1 MKGVRVV
8 SSIVQTVVTVLV
20 TAVTSSVITY
30 VITLK
35 KKVKSLMTSQCSQL
49 RIQILDL
56 STKCLTRGDVTYEEL
71 DALTKAYQDYHN
83 LGGNG
88 TITKIYNEVCTLHLN
103 PKNKDT
109 KE

>member
-1 MKGVRVV
+1 M
-8 SSIVQTVVTVLV
+8 SSIVQNVITVIV
-20 TAVTSSVITY
+20 TAVASSMITY

-35 KKVKSLMTSQCSQL
+35 KKIKSLMTSQCSQL

-56 STKCLTRGDVTYEEL
+56 STKCLARGDVTYEEL

-88 TITKIYNEVCTLHLN
+88 TITKIYNEVCGLHLN
-103 PKNKDT
+103 PQNKNP